1 MTEKGLVRRDDADRS
16 HVFEARMTEA
26 QTQRQLVGDLLD
38 RAFGGSASRLVMQAL
53 SARPATVEELDRI
66 RRLIDEIEG
75 EKE

>member
-1 MTEKGLVRRDDADRS
+1 
-16 HVFEARMTEA
+16 
-26 QTQRQLVGDLLD
+26 
-38 RAFGGSASRLVMQAL
+38 MQAL